1 MSALL
6 EKLGS
11 LWNTL
16 SRRDRRLLVVMV
28 LGVTLFIGYFV
39 VTGVRSKVR
48 GLETSVTAQQ
58 RDLNTINSMI
68 ADLEES
74 RARMAELETQLGGFQ
89 DFSVS
94 GFLENT
100 GDELKIADNIKGI
113 NDQGLTEGPF
123 FDEHRYEVVLK
134 KVTLEQLVNYLYKV
148 QSAKEPMRI
157 DRLTIRSNTRNR
169 EELSANVEVVF
180 SRLKQEG

>member
-6 EKLGS
+6 QKIGS

-16 SRRDRRLLVVMV
+16 SRRDRRLMVVMV
-28 LGVTLFIGYFV
+28 TGLTLFFGYFI
-39 VTGVRSKVR
+39 VTGMRSKVR
-48 GLETSVTAQQ
+48 SLETSVTAKQ

-74 RARMAELETQLGGFQ
+74 RARMAELEGQLGGYQ

-100 GDELKIADNIKGI
+100 GDELKIADSIKGI
-113 NDQGLTEGPF
+113 NDQGLTEGTF

-134 KVTLEQLVNYLYKV
+134 KITLEQLVNYLFKV
-148 QSAKEPMRI
+148 QSAAEPMRI

-180 SRLKQEG
+180 SKLKQEG

>member
-1 MSALL
+1 MSGFT
-6 EKLGS
+6 EKVGS
-11 LWNTL
+11 LWNAL

-28 LGVTLFIGYFV
+28 VGLTLFVGFFV

-48 GLETSVTAQQ
+48 GLESSVTAKQ

-68 ADLEES
+68 ADLEDS
-74 RARMAELETQLGGFQ
+74 RARMAELETQLDGFQ

-134 KVTLEQLVNYLYKV
+134 KVTLEQLVNYLFKV
-148 QSAKEPMRI
+148 QEAPQPMRVN
-157 DRLTIRSNTRNR
+157 RLTIRANTRNR

-180 SRLKQEG
+180 SKLKQEG